1 MDDEENKESN
11 NYEDEQDRQ
20 MQKVKAQAQKTAHK
34 VKKEADKVRR
44 QVWKKFIEF
53 LIESGALPYV
63 AIAVVIILIII
74 IIIVAAAFMYLHIKD
89 SLFPTDSEDPKYSE
103 YCPQA
108 YFENVYV
115 TDEGTMMAA
124 TSVEDMWKND
134 KRYRKYLS
142 SVDSLAYLLN
152 AQVVSQSPYIESA
165 EGNDLNGTIKFYRND
180 SEIPMKFV
188 PQDTFDGYVSS
199 ANENG
204 DQDARN
210 NALNSFTINSNGTI
224 KIAYQYG
231 MTEKATSD
239 YEEKANQAAE
249 SMGARTT
256 ANKTSDG
263 NYTYIVSN
271 NNSKIYTKNISYRNT
286 IQNYSV
292 PFELL
297 WAIVVMADN
306 GSSGAGNSEDFA
318 HALAS
323 MAYDGEIEIIIDDN
337 VSSIVTEET
346 ESFDMV
352 TEQAYVQ
359 INLSRNGNHI
369 DSGDEVVVSRESDK
383 KHYVYEKKEI
393 TSEPKLRIK
402 KIESWCAVYESRDSF
417 STSQMNLP
425 GEVDKVDG
433 KDEKWTVISSDE
445 YSMSYYDC
453 DIDKI
458 TNQFSIQEN
467 DTNEYW
473 LDYKFQ
479 KRTRKENEN
488 HIISSNKTTTT
499 SSNATSVTPG
509 YNDELTDLFKVTPFT
524 VVKRY
529 LTKSNYKSFINVLE
543 RNSTTANMV
552 DLINYIFNQVTGT
565 ENYGKDLDFESIWKA
580 SGFISATDSGAS
592 LTGDTIQERVWMAF
606 KSAGYSDYA
615 TAGVMGNIEQE
626 STFNP
631 NVSNFTAER
640 DAGFGLVQWYMAT
653 VKQNLL
659 AYAEQKGDS
668 VESEE
673 IQINFLL
680 AQLDETG
687 QLEACKWAKPEQ
699 VTSFDR
705 IQSKGSRACY
715 DGWKNATNVE
725 DATYA
730 FCWFFEGPGDGEANM
745 ENRYKAANKYYNDF
759 HGRKVGSSGN
769 GTDESSDTLGIK
781 GYHTSSITGR
791 KFTLYIQDV
800 PGTPWYS
807 VDGCFHCSLGTILS
821 GFGYNQ
827 GPNTLWGFSY
837 GSGCYGNRDDFSS
850 KAGCKYA
857 TVYGANSNDI
867 KRYLQNGEVIFFN
880 VQGGTVTTDNGSANY
895 SMHWLALLDYKNE
908 NGTDKVY
915 VHDPWGGNP
924 SRGWGNLSTIASV
937 IVEYVHVW
945 K

>member
-1 MDDEENKESN
+1 MYN
-11 NYEDEQDRQ
+11 DEQEDSNSE
-20 MQKVKAQAQKTAHK
+20 KVKQVAGKVGKRVGKQAGEAA
-34 VKKEADKVRR
+34 KKLG
-44 QVWKKFIEF
+44 KKFLKF
-53 LIESGALPYV
+53 LIETGLIKYV
-63 AIAVVIILIII
+63 IIGLLIAIILIV
-74 IIIVAAAFMYLHIKD
+74 IIVAAGSWYIHLKNAI
-89 SLFPTDSEDPKYSE
+89 FPGDEGAEGYSQ
-103 YCPQA
+103 YCPQE
-108 YFENVYV
+108 YFNNIYV
-115 TDEGTMMAA
+115 TDEGTLMAA
-124 TSVEDMWKND
+124 TSVEDLWNND
-134 KRYRKYLS
+134 KRYKRYLS
-142 SVDSLAYLLN
+142 NVDALAYLLN

-165 EGNDLNGTIKFYRND
+165 EENELNGTIKFYRND
-180 SEIPMKFV
+180 SEIPMKYV
-188 PQDTFDGYVSS
+188 SQDTFDGYVSS
-199 ANENG
+199 YNENG
-204 DQDARN
+204 NQDAKN
-210 NALNSFTINSNGTI
+210 NALNSFTINKNGTI

-231 MTEKATSD
+231 MTEQATSD

-271 NNSKIYTKNISYRNT
+271 NNSKIYTKNISYRNI

-323 MAYDGEIEIIIDDN
+323 MAYDGEIELIVDDN
-337 VSSIVTEET
+337 VSSVVTEET

-359 INLSRNGNHI
+359 INLSINGGHV
-369 DSGDEVVVSRESDK
+369 DSGDEVVVSRESEK
-383 KHYVYEKKEI
+383 KHYLYEKKEI

-417 STSQMNLP
+417 STSQMSLP
-425 GEVDKVDG
+425 GEVDHVDD
-433 KDEKWTVISSDE
+433 KDEKWTIISSDE

-458 TNQFSIQEN
+458 TNQFSIPEN
-467 DTNEYW
+467 NTNEYW

-509 YNDELTDLFKVTPFT
+509 YNDELTDLFKVKPFA

-529 LTKSNYKSFINVLE
+529 LTKSNYKSFVKVLE
-543 RNSTTANMV
+543 KNTTTANMV
-552 DLINYIFNQVTGT
+552 DLINFIFNQVTGT
-565 ENYGKDLDFESIWKA
+565 ENYGSDLDFESIWKA
-580 SGFISATDSGAS
+580 SGFVSATDSGAS

-615 TAGVMGNIEQE
+615 IAGIMGNIERE
-626 STFNP
+626 SQFQPAVTEY
-631 NVSNFTAER
+631 SGGG
-640 DAGFGLVQWYMAT
+640 GFGLVQWT
-653 VKQNLL
+653 VPSVKADLA
-659 AYAEQKGDS
+659 AYAQSKGVP
-668 VESEE
+668 VENEE
-673 IQINFLL
+673 LQISFLL
-680 AQLDETG
+680 GQLDETG
-687 QLEACKWAKPEQ
+687 QSEACKFAKPQQ
-699 VTSFDR
+699 VINFER
-705 IQSKGSRACY
+705 IASKGSRACY
-715 DGWKNATNVE
+715 SGWKNATSVE

-730 FCWFFEGPGDGEANM
+730 FCWFFEGPEDGKEGM
-745 ENRYKAANKYYNDF
+745 DVRYQAAQRYYDAY
-759 HGRKVGSSGN
+759 HGRKIGSN
-769 GTDESSDTLGIK
+769 GDGADETSDTLGIK

-821 GFGYNQ
+821 GFGYSQ
-827 GPNTLWGFSY
+827 GPNTLWGFRY

-924 SRGWGNLSTIASV
+924 SRGWGILSSIASV